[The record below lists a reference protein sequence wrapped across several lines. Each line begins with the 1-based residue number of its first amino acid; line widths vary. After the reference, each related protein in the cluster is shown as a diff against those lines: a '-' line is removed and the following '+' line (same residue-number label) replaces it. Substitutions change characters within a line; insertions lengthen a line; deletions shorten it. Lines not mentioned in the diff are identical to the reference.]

1 MAKDGK
7 ATDQRARE
15 DEAQERAARGQSLA
29 LGDTGDRQ
37 TGVDSDQQGISNRSG
52 DRPDEDAETG
62 GEGGQRSA
70 ATRGDD
76 DEASPPV
83 TEAGVPPEQNY
94 PHTSLDSPSQTGR
107 PRADRGGEPIE
118 RTGRQETPRSDPDAL
133 RPLGSPSPD
142 DNTM

>member
-7 ATDQRARE
+7 RTDQGARE
-15 DEAQERAARGQSLA
+15 AEAQDRAAQGQSLA

-37 TGVDSDQQGISNRSG
+37 TGVDADQQGISNRAG
-52 DRPDEDAETG
+52 DVPENDAAG
-62 GEGGQRSA
+62 SS
-70 ATRGDD
+70 TRGEQSDRGAGSD
-76 DEASPPV
+76 GNADAPP
-83 TEAGVPPEQNY
+83 TEAGAPPAQNY

-107 PRADRGGEPIE
+107 PRADVGDERIE
-118 RTGRQETPRSDPDAL
+118 RTGAQDSPRSDPEAV